1 MNETLEVTRTY
12 SRRSLHGQ
20 VAHDIG
26 SRILQ
31 GDLVPGQILPN
42 EATLSAELNVSR
54 TALREAIKVLAAK
67 GLVESRP
74 KTGTKI
80 RPRDSWNFLDPDILS
95 WLFASGPNR
104 HAAIVLFEVRQIVE
118 PQAAAMAAERA
129 DAEQI
134 AGIRQAYQEMAA
146 ADDDVEAGIEPDLR
160 FHQLI
165 LAATGNELLR
175 SLGAMI
181 ETALAASFKVSSSRP
196 GVKLNA
202 LELHKAVLDA
212 ISTGD
217 SEGASR
223 AMGILLQEARDGVID
238 YISS

>member
-1 MNETLEVTRTY
+1 MNESLEVTRTY

-31 GDLVPGQILPN
+31 GDLQPGQILPN
-42 EATLSAELNVSR
+42 EATLSAELSVSR

-80 RPRDSWNFLDPDILS
+80 RPRESWNFLDPDILS

-104 HAAIVLFEVRQIVE
+104 QAAIILFEVRQIVE

-129 DAEQI
+129 DADQI
-134 AGIRQAYQEMAA
+134 TGIRKAYQEMAA
-146 ADDDVEAGIEPDLR
+146 ADGDVEAGIEPDLR

-181 ETALAASFKVSSSRP
+181 ETALAASFKVSSSHP
-196 GVKLNA
+196 DVKLNS
-202 LELHKAVLDA
+202 LDLHKSVLDA
-212 ISTGD
+212 IIAGD
-217 SEGASR
+217 PDGARGS
-223 AMGILLQEARDGVID
+223 MSVLLQEARDGVID
-238 YISS
+238 YVSS